1 MALTAKLDLTTSPA
15 TLTVT
20 SDRRKVSVD
29 VHAAG
34 DDAVATG
41 TFPVTVADDSGRVW
55 TQSSDDGDVAV
66 YTG

>member
-41 TFPVTVADDSGRVW
+41 TFPVTVADTSGRAWSV
-55 TQSSDDGDVAV
+55 QSDDGTTAV